1 MEVYHNEKGGLQR
14 LRYANAL
21 NPSSSIQVDIN
32 KTSLSIFLAEVL
44 YRSIQEE
51 ECNPQLFE
59 FLLLVIEQLDK
70 LEGSL
75 ANFHLVF
82 MVQLSGYLGFLP
94 AIQPSNKHCF
104 FNKREGVYEIVKP
117 DHQDWMDK
125 QSTLLL
131 SELVKRTFSDN
142 MKVKMNQKQ
151 RYKMI
156 EHMITYY
163 KLHLDKMSEIKS
175 HKVLQAIMN

>member
-1 MEVYHNEKGGLQR
+1 MEVYHKENGGLQR
-14 LRYANAL
+14 LKYANAM
-21 NPSSSIQVDIN
+21 NPASSLQVDIN

-51 ECNPQLFE
+51 ERNPKLFE

-70 LEGSL
+70 SEGRL
-75 ANFHLVF
+75 ANFHLIF

-94 AIQPSNKHCF
+94 ATQPSNKHCF
-104 FNKREGVYEIVKP
+104 FNKREGVYETLKP
-117 DHQDWMDK
+117 DHQDWMDQ
-125 QSTLLL
+125 QSTLIL

-142 MKVKMNQKQ
+142 MKVEMSSKQ

-175 HKVLQAIMN
+175 HRVFQAIMH